1 MFSDE
6 IVERRAQ
13 PRIEGSFPATVS
25 GMDISGQPFEIG
37 TALDNLS
44 LSGMH
49 LFLEQPVSVNTALA
63 TTIRFAG
70 IEVKATG
77 VVKRVELQDDGSF
90 GLGVA
95 FDTYQV
101 ISLQ

>member
-1 MFSDE
+1 MLRDE

-25 GMDISGQPFEIG
+25 GIDLSGQPFEVG

-49 LFLEQPVSVNTALA
+49 LYLEQPVSVDAQLA

-77 VVKRVELQDDGSF
+77 VIKRVELRDDGSF

-95 FDTYQV
+95 FDSYRV
-101 ISLQ
+101 LSV